1 MISLDG
7 HRFTK
12 HVIASCM
19 QHHCKTFAVT
29 LVHVIPDVT
38 SLDWK
43 VLIPATICEQSDNM
57 VVVVYNKL
65 WSSEEELL
73 AESKSFADYEKN
85 LPLVSQY
92 LLYQVRFVPG
102 SECTL
107 WECLHENRKLHAAS
121 DRSLDQDAELASH
134 SWHLICKWQCLGSGC
149 WSS

>member
-7 HRFTK
+7 HCFTK

-19 QHHCKTFAVT
+19 QHHCKAFAVT

-43 VLIPATICEQSDNM
+43 VLIPATICKQSDNM

-85 LPLVSQY
+85 LPLVSQH

-102 SECTL
+102 SERTL